1 MFTKHQ
7 KNSAS
12 ISKLHDS
19 AKQFQC
25 NSILSL
31 FEQNSKRFEQ
41 SSLTACNIFL
51 DYSKQNIDGDVI
63 NSLVSW
69 ADDIKLSNAI
79 TDMFSGAKINHTE
92 GRAVLHSIL
101 RAPQSKQIEV
111 LGEQVA
117 NEIVNANQQ
126 MRELCSQLH
135 KGEYLGCTGKAIHDV
150 VAIGIGGSYY
160 GAKVAQ
166 ESLKPFHQQSVKVHY
181 LANIDGSAVAE
192 KLALLNPETT
202 LIVIISKTFS
212 TQETLLN
219 AQSAK
224 NWLTSYLSNY
234 DISDHFVAVSSNII
248 KAKEFGVKECNI
260 LPMWDW
266 VGGRFSLWSAVGLP
280 LAIAIGYENFEQ
292 MRAGAYQM
300 DEHFQQAPFAENMPV
315 LMALIGIWNSS
326 FLGYNSLA
334 VLPYDHSLRAFPGYL
349 QQVDMESNGKR
360 VNHQGNEVELTT
372 APIVFGQEG
381 TNGQHAFMQ
390 LMHQSNEIIPADFI
404 VSLTSNSD
412 YHHHH
417 TMLVAN
423 CFAQSE
429 ALMVGKTLEQA
440 KAELTEQ
447 GLSVQ
452 DVERLAPHKVMP
464 GNSPS
469 NTIVFEHLTPKVLGA
484 FLALYEHKIF
494 VQGVMW
500 ELNSFDQWGVE
511 LGKQLGTSILAVMGG
526 ESNDAL
532 STSTQGL
539 IAKYLDKRK

>member
-1 MFTKHQ
+1 MHSQTTTQSEHVNTLHDKANQYLTH
-7 KNSAS
+7 S
-12 ISKLHDS
+12 ISDY
-19 AKQFQC
+19 FN
-25 NSILSL
+25 NSL
-31 FEQNSKRFEQ
+31 RFEQ
-41 SSLTACNIFL
+41 FSLNACNIFL
-51 DYSKQNIDGDVI
+51 DYSKQNLDENVMQ
-63 NSLVSW
+63 SLLGW
-69 ADDIKLSNAI
+69 ADDMQLNTAIKG
-79 TDMFSGAKINHTE
+79 MFGGERINHTE
-92 GRAVLHSIL
+92 DRAVLHSIL
-101 RAPQSKQIEV
+101 RAPADKQKSV

-117 NEIVNANQQ
+117 NEIAGANQQ
-126 MRELCSQLH
+126 MKELCQKLH
-135 KGEYLGCTGKAIHDV
+135 KGEYLGCTGNAITDV

-166 ESLKPFHQQSVKVHY
+166 ESLKAFHQQSVKVHY

-202 LIVIISKTFS
+202 LVIIISKTFS

-219 AQSAK
+219 AKSARS
-224 NWLTSYLSNY
+224 WLASYLTNY
-234 DISDHFVAVSSNII
+234 DISDHFVAVSSNIT
-248 KAKEFGVKECNI
+248 KAIEFGVKETNI

-266 VGGRFSLWSAVGLP
+266 VGGRFSVWSAVGLP
-280 LAIAIGYENFEQ
+280 LAIAIGYKNFEQ
-292 MRAGAYQM
+292 MRAGAFQM
-300 DEHFQQAPFAENMPV
+300 DEHFQNAPFAENMPV

-360 VNHQGNEVELTT
+360 INHFGDEIKLTT

-390 LMHQSNEIIPADFI
+390 LMHQSNEIVPADFI

-429 ALMVGKTLEQA
+429 ALMVGKTLKQA
-440 KAELTEQ
+440 KANLTEQ
-447 GLSVQ
+447 GLSAN

-469 NTIVFEHLTPKVLGA
+469 NTIVFDHFTPKRLGA

-500 ELNSFDQWGVE
+500 GLNSFDQWGVE
-511 LGKQLGTSILAVMGG
+511 LGKELGTSILAVMGG
-526 ESNDAL
+526 ESNDTL
-532 STSTQGL
+532 SSSTQNL
-539 IAKYLDKRK
+539 ISKYLDKRQ

>member
-1 MFTKHQ
+1 MFTANQINSNYVVQLNDIAKH
-7 KNSAS
+7 
-12 ISKLHDS
+12 
-19 AKQFQC
+19 FQQ
-25 NSILSL
+25 NSICSL
-31 FEQNSKRFEQ
+31 FKQSSNRFEQ
-41 SSLTACNIFL
+41 YSLSACNIFL
-51 DYSKQNIDGDVI
+51 DYSKQNVDEDVI
-63 NSLVSW
+63 KSLVSW
-69 ADDIKLSNAI
+69 ADDIKLNDAI
-79 TDMFSGAKINHTE
+79 ADMFSGEKINHTE

-101 RAPQSKQIEV
+101 RAPADKQSSV

-117 NEIVNANQQ
+117 NEIAGANQK
-126 MRELCSQLH
+126 MRELCSKLH
-135 KGEYLGCTGKAIHDV
+135 KGEYLGCTGKAITDV

-166 ESLKPFHQQSVKVHY
+166 ESLKPFHQQKVKVHY

-192 KLALLNPETT
+192 KLAVLNPETT
-202 LIVIISKTFS
+202 LIIVISKTFS

-224 NWLTSYLSNY
+224 SWLTSYLTNY
-234 DISDHFVAVSSNII
+234 DIANHFVAVSSNIS
-248 KAKEFGVKECNI
+248 KAKEFGIKESNI

-300 DEHFQQAPFAENMPV
+300 DEHFQQALFSENMPV

-326 FLGYNSLA
+326 FLGYNSLGI
-334 VLPYDHSLRAFPGYL
+334 LPYDHSLRAFPGYL

-360 VNHQGNEVELTT
+360 VNHNGGEVELTT

-390 LMHQSNEIIPADFI
+390 LMHQSNEIVPADFI

-429 ALMVGKTLEQA
+429 ALMVGKTLVQA
-440 KAELTEQ
+440 KVELTNQ
-447 GLSVQ
+447 GLSAD
-452 DVERLAPHKVMP
+452 DVDRLAPHKVMP

-500 ELNSFDQWGVE
+500 QLNSFDQWGVE
-511 LGKQLGTSILAVMGG
+511 LGKELGTSILAVMGG

-539 IAKYLDKRK
+539 ISKYLDKRK